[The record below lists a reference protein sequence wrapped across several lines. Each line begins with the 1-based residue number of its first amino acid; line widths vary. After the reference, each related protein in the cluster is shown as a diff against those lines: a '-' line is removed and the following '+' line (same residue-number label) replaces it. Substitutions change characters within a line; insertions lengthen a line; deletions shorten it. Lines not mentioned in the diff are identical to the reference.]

1 MSLLMEALKKA
12 ERAKQA
18 VEEQE
23 GQPAAAAGGGIQ
35 LSPDDPAPAAATD
48 TGTASPGNT
57 ASKVVTPARDPRQRR
72 LDYPRLE
79 LESIDDKEFELDP
92 VKPRAPRVAPADA
105 AAEERNRAAARAVFD
120 AKQPVVVGQ
129 KSRTG
134 LIIGAIAAIAAIGAG
149 GYLWMQTQTTSTNLI
164 NPQQAAGTVT
174 RPPVAPV
181 APPAA
186 TVPSAP
192 APIAASQLPPE
203 PGSVPTTAPSGDA
216 GKPAGAP
223 AKTEPVPPAIAARG
237 TGKTT
242 APKDASTAAPAAGRA
257 LSAVRISA
265 PIVSTDPVLEQAYAA
280 YLNND
285 LAGARARYQ
294 SVLARD
300 PDNRDVLLGLAGI
313 ATRERRLDDAE
324 SLYLRILQ
332 LEPTDAYAQ
341 TGLIA
346 IRSQADPLASESRLK
361 TLIASQPDA
370 AYLHSALGNLY
381 ARLARWNE
389 AQQEYFRA
397 FSLDAASAD
406 DCYNLAVS
414 LDQMRETQLARSH
427 YERALALSA
436 SRPASFDPS
445 QLRARISELKQK

>member
-12 ERAKQA
+12 ERAKRA

-23 GQPAAAAGGGIQ
+23 GQPAVAGGGEIP
-35 LSPDDPAPAAATD
+35 LSPDDPAAAAAVTD
-48 TGTASPGNT
+48 ASTGSPTDNASE
-57 ASKVVTPARDPRQRR
+57 AAAPARGPRLRR

-92 VKPRAPRVAPADA
+92 VKPRAPRVMPAPDA
-105 AAEERNRAAARAVFD
+105 AAEERSRTAARTVFD
-120 AKQPVVVGQ
+120 AKQTAAVGQ
-129 KSRTG
+129 QSRTG
-134 LIIGAIAAIAAIGAG
+134 LIIGAIAVIAAIGTG
-149 GYLWMQTQTTSTNLI
+149 GFLWMQTQTTSTNLV
-164 NPQQAAGTVT
+164 NPQQAAGMVT
-174 RPPVAPV
+174 P
-181 APPAA
+181 PPA
-186 TVPSAP
+186 PSAP
-192 APIAASQLPPE
+192 APIAASPLPMQ
-203 PGSVPTTAPSGDA
+203 PGGVPAAAPTGDA
-216 GKPAGAP
+216 GKPAESP
-223 AKTEPVPPAIAARG
+223 AKAEPVPPAIAARG
-237 TGKTT
+237 AGKTT
-242 APKDASTAAPAAGRA
+242 APKAASTVAAAAESAG
-257 LSAVRISA
+257 SAVRISA
-265 PIVSTDPVLEQAYAA
+265 PTVSTDPVLEQAYAA
-280 YLNND
+280 YLSND
-285 LAGARARYQ
+285 LAGARTGYQ

-332 LEPTDAYAQ
+332 LDPTDAYAQ
-341 TGLIA
+341 SGLIA

-397 FSLDAASAD
+397 FSLDAANAD
-406 DCYNLAVS
+406 YCYNLAVS

-427 YERALALSA
+427 YERALTLSA

-445 QLRARISELKQK
+445 QLRARVSELKQK